1 MRILNQCVTKCFA
14 LDLAG
19 TAKGINLN
27 RKGWENVTFQAAR
40 QQNSYPMPYPKDKD
54 METARNLM
62 VDDQLRPSEITNL
75 SLLSVMRE
83 LPRECC
89 VMPDQH
95 SVAYADITLPLGQGR
110 VLPQPLLTARLVQA
124 VLPVEK
130 ARVLVVGAATGYT
143 AALFAA
149 LGANVTAL
157 ESNTRLAEQGQHF
170 CQQEALSV
178 SWVIAPLSE
187 GAAGNAPYDVIYF
200 EGAILRFP
208 AFCAAQLA
216 ASGTM
221 AGVMASPNT
230 LAKAFVAMREPE
242 SASSFIVTNL
252 FETQLPLLPDL
263 AAPITFEF

>member
-1 MRILNQCVTKCFA
+1 M
-14 LDLAG
+14 
-19 TAKGINLN
+19 
-27 RKGWENVTFQAAR
+27 TFQAAI
-40 QQNSYPMPYPKDKD
+40 QQDSYPMPYPKDKD
-54 METARNLM
+54 MEIARNLM

-89 VMPDQH
+89 VMPDQQ
-95 SVAYADITLPLGQGR
+95 SAAYADMTLPLGQGR

-124 VLPVEK
+124 VMPVEK

-143 AALFAA
+143 AALFSA

-170 CQQEALSV
+170 CLQEALNV

-187 GAAGNAPYDVIYF
+187 GAASTAPYDVIYF
-200 EGAILRFP
+200 NGAILRFP
-208 AFCAAQLA
+208 AFCAAQLGT
-216 ASGTM
+216 SGTM
-221 AGVMASPNT
+221 AVVMAAPNR
-230 LAKAFVAMREPE
+230 LAEAFVAMREPG

-263 AAPITFEF
+263 STPVTFEF

>member
-1 MRILNQCVTKCFA
+1 MTL
-14 LDLAG
+14 
-19 TAKGINLN
+19 
-27 RKGWENVTFQAAR
+27 QAAI

-89 VMPDQH
+89 VMPDQQ
-95 SVAYADITLPLGQGR
+95 SVAYADMTLSLGQGR

-124 VLPVEK
+124 VMPVEK

-149 LGANVTAL
+149 LGADVTAL
-157 ESNTRLAEQGQHF
+157 ESNTHLAEQGQHF
-170 CQQEALSV
+170 CQQESLNV

-187 GAAGNAPYDVIYF
+187 GITGNTPYDVIYF
-200 EGAILRFP
+200 DGAILRFP

-216 ASGTM
+216 TSGIM
-221 AGVMASPNT
+221 AGVMTTPNR
-230 LAKAFVAMREPE
+230 LAEAFTARREPE

-263 AAPITFEF
+263 AAPVTFEF